1 MAPGLE
7 VQTTQDAEATSEQ
20 VTDSS
25 ALLTDDTLAQYEFKT
40 VTSYDA
46 DTMVHDVVKDWIT
59 KVQPKQ
65 KSFEMVSDNWYQSI
79 NPQRKLREKHTVI
92 LNAVKHAAEFH
103 GKEIIKY
110 AKEVD
115 DFWNDTR
122 QELNIRK
129 GKATDIDHVCRHAAK
144 DKDETLKDFDAVKK
158 CIMKRRAD
166 EAVKSKEKAMKRSR
180 TASSNAPDG
189 SA

>member
-1 MAPGLE
+1 
-7 VQTTQDAEATSEQ
+7 
-20 VTDSS
+20 
-25 ALLTDDTLAQYEFKT
+25 
-40 VTSYDA
+40 
-46 DTMVHDVVKDWIT
+46 
-59 KVQPKQ
+59 
-65 KSFEMVSDNWYQSI
+65 MVSDNWYQST
-79 NPQRKLREKHTVI
+79 NPQRKLREKHTMI
-92 LNAVKHAAEFH
+92 FNAVKHAAEFH

-115 DFWNDTR
+115 DFWSDTR

-180 TASSNAPDG
+180 SASPNAPDG